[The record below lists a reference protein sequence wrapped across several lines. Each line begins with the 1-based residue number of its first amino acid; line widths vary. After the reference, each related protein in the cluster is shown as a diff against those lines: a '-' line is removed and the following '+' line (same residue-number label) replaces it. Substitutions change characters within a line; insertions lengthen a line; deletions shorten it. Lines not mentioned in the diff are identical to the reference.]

1 MMYVRMQL
9 KLWTNTQTGLR
20 LRREVFRMSNMWNEE
35 IMERL
40 YNEAYDELVA
50 DGMDEKEAEIHAAD
64 LAIIRFEEI

>member
-9 KLWTNTQTGLR
+9 RLWANTQTGLR

-35 IMERL
+35 IMESL

-50 DGMDEKEAEIHAAD
+50 DGMDEKEAEEHAAD
-64 LAIIRFEEI
+64 LAIIRFEEM